1 MSTIYN
7 IAFSGEKVIS
17 SERNMHRSG
26 TIYKQNQYKT
36 VLNKYIGGFWYERTI
51 RDGLFHWRKHYY
63 GILAGSDRL
72 KLKCLY
78 NGFVSCAHSF
88 SLHIYGWLLLDYC
101 DVLWYFTVMISRLN
115 SHSDG
120 TCWPE

>member
-17 SERNMHRSG
+17 SERNMHRSS

-51 RDGLFHWRKHYY
+51 RDVLFHWRKHYY

-78 NGFVSCAHSF
+78 NGFVSCAHTAF
-88 SLHIYGWLLLDYC
+88 HFTFMVDYF
-101 DVLWYFTVMISRLN
+101 WITVMFYDN
-115 SHSDG
+115 YCYD
-120 TCWPE
+120 